1 MSVQLL
7 PANPPDLSDR
17 PLAPQV
23 EGPTVSELASDI
35 SDEAQK
41 LVEQHGT
48 LLKAELKES
57 GEMGIRSAVLIG
69 AGAVGMVI
77 GGLFLLIG
85 LIRLTAWSFPTLP
98 EWASWLIWGGSVV
111 LLAGIALF
119 LGARTLTRMSLVP
132 HRTLGSLWESWKCLL
147 KRRK

>member
-7 PANPPDLSDR
+7 PTNPPDLSER
-17 PLAPQV
+17 PLASRV
-23 EGPTVSELASDI
+23 EVPTVSELASDI

-69 AGAVGMVI
+69 AGAVGMVV
-77 GGLFLLIG
+77 GSLFLLIG
-85 LIRLTAWSFPTLP
+85 LIRLTAWLFPTLP
-98 EWASWLIWGGSVV
+98 EWAAWLIWGGAVI
-111 LLAGIALF
+111 LFAGTALF
-119 LGARTLTRMSLVP
+119 LGARTLTRINVVP
-132 HRTLGSLWESWKCLL
+132 RRTLGSLWESWKCLL